1 VWTLGVDYGTGSW
14 KMALLEEGE
23 TRQLLSLS
31 TMDEAVDYVVA
42 QWTARPGLPIALPS
56 GFGVPVMHLSAAG
69 RAELFAM
76 SLLKGDPAR
85 GGLGLFLARLQA
97 AGVDGYC
104 LPAVKLLP
112 TVPAARTLNKIDMGT
127 SDKLC
132 ATAYLLAVL
141 HDMHGARY
149 EDLSFLSLEMG
160 FAFKCWLVVSG
171 GRIVDGIGGTAG
183 TPGPRARGAIDG
195 ELAYLH
201 GFAEKA
207 DIYSGGWA
215 DLRGSYGEE
224 IAARA
229 FWEGLE
235 MERAALCGYYGL
247 SEVIVSG
254 RRRAEVL
261 ARWQDLSY
269 GRVAIRPYGPQGL
282 RQEPPPPMITDEAG
296 KMPAPPG
303 HVQFRA
309 RAVHEDEQG
318 FEPALGGALL
328 ADGLAGGRQAAL
340 VEHLR
345 LREAS
350 GHPLDHIVWGRVARP

>member
-1 VWTLGVDYGTGSW
+1 
-14 KMALLEEGE
+14 M
-23 TRQLLSLS
+23 R
-31 TMDEAVDYVVA
+31 
-42 QWTARPGLPIALPS
+42 
-56 GFGVPVMHLSAAG
+56 LSAAG

-132 ATAYLLAVL
+132 AAAYLLAVL
-141 HDMHGARY
+141 HDRHGARY
-149 EDLSFLSLEMG
+149 EDLSFLSLEVG
-160 FAFKCWLVVSG
+160 FAFKCWLVVRE

-207 DIYSGGWA
+207 DIYGGGWA
-215 DLRGSYGEE
+215 DLRASYGEE
-224 IAARA
+224 LAAQA

-261 ARWQDLSY
+261 ARWQGLFHLS
-269 GRVAIRPYGPQGL
+269 PPGL
-282 RQEPPPPMITDEAG
+282 SREPPPPMDMDEAG
-296 KMPAPPG
+296 GTPAPPRQDGAGKMPARSGRDEAGGTPAPPG
-303 HVQFRA
+303 HVPISA

-350 GHPLDHIVWGRVARP
+350 GHPLDRIVWGRVARP